1 MKWLFL
7 ALGSMFVQQTFV
19 TLGKVLPSVLAPA
32 IISELHIEASWLGV
46 YVGMIAAVSL
56 LVQAGCGSIIV
67 RYGALRVSQ
76 ISLLLTGF
84 GLILAAPGIIAL
96 MVLSAIAI
104 GASASSTP
112 ASSHLLSRY
121 APGKYA
127 PLVFSAKQT
136 AVPVALLIAGLIGP
150 LLNEIYGWRH
160 ALVVIGIGCLFF
172 PLMLEFMR
180 REFDSDKDVTRQF
193 HLSDFRETIGF
204 VMGKPELRG
213 LAFGSFAFVGLQTT
227 FIAYFVIYLTE
238 IGFSLIVAGTIFSI
252 ATAVAI
258 PGRIF
263 WGWLSSRYI
272 SPRAML
278 GFLAILMFLA
288 VSGVALFSPIWADWQ
303 VTLVAIVVSASVFS
317 WHGVTLAE
325 AARLAPASM
334 RGAVTGGVLSF
345 GQCGGLVLPL
355 LYSLVLGVTES
366 YKLGFFI
373 CALPAFF
380 VGLLLLYSARHQM
393 TIIRRQPE

>member
-1 MKWLFL
+1 MTWLYL

-32 IISELHIEASWLGV
+32 IITELHIEASWLGV

-56 LVQAGCGSIIV
+56 MVQAGCGSIIV

-76 ISLLLTGF
+76 ISLLLTGV

-96 MVLSAIAI
+96 LILSAVAI

-127 PLVFSAKQT
+127 PLVFSIKQT
-136 AVPVALLIAGLIGP
+136 AVPVGLLVAGLIGP
-150 LLNEIYGWRH
+150 LLTAGYGWRQT
-160 ALVVIGIGCLFF
+160 LIFLGICCIFF
-172 PLMLEFMR
+172 PIVLEFLR
-180 REFDSDKDVTRQF
+180 KEFDSDRDVTRQF
-193 HLSDFRETIGF
+193 HLSDFREIIGF
-204 VMGKPELRG
+204 VLGRSELRG
-213 LAFGSFAFVGLQTT
+213 LALGSFAFVGLQTT
-227 FIAYFVIYLTE
+227 FIAYFVVYLTE
-238 IGFSLIVAGTIFSI
+238 VGFTLIEAGTIFSI
-252 ATAVAI
+252 ATTVAI

-263 WGWLSSRYI
+263 WGWLSSQYV

-278 GFLAILMFLA
+278 GILAILMFIS
-288 VSGVALFSPIWADWQ
+288 VSLVSLFSPVWTYWQ
-303 VTLVAIVVSASVFS
+303 ITLVAIAVSASVFS

-355 LYSLVLGVTES
+355 LYSLVLSVTES
-366 YKLGFFI
+366 YKLGFLV
-373 CALPAFF
+373 CALPALLI
-380 VGLLLLYSARHQM
+380 GLILLYSARNNLRPIQH
-393 TIIRRQPE
+393 

>member
-7 ALGSMFVQQTFV
+7 ALGAMFVQQTFV

-32 IISELHIEASWLGV
+32 IISELQIEASWLGV
-46 YVGMIAAVSL
+46 YVGMIAAVSI

-76 ISLLLTGF
+76 ISLLLTGV
-84 GLILAAPGIIAL
+84 GLILAAPGVISLI
-96 MVLSAIAI
+96 VLSAIAI
-104 GASASSTP
+104 GASAASTP

-121 APGKYA
+121 APVEYA

-136 AVPVALLIAGLIGP
+136 AVPFALLVAGLIGP
-150 LLNEIYGWRH
+150 LLTDLYGWRH
-160 ALVVIGIGCLFF
+160 ALVVIGIGCFLF
-172 PLMLEFMR
+172 LLVLEFMR
-180 REFDSDKDVTRQF
+180 CEFDSDRDKTRQF
-193 HLSDFRETIGF
+193 HLSDFHKTIGF
-204 VMGKPELRG
+204 VIGKPELRG
-213 LAFGSFAFVGLQTT
+213 IAFGSFAFVGLQMT

-258 PGRIF
+258 PGRIL

-278 GFLAILMFLA
+278 GFLAIMMFLG
-288 VSGVALFSPIWADWQ
+288 VSSVALFSPVWADWE

-345 GQCGGLVLPL
+345 GQCGGLALPL
-355 LYSLVLGVTES
+355 LYSLVLSVTQS
-366 YKLGFFI
+366 YKLGFFF
-373 CALPAFF
+373 CALPAL
-380 VGLLLLYSARHQM
+380 VIGLLLLYSARHQM
-393 TIIRRQPE
+393 TITHRQPE

>member
-1 MKWLFL
+1 M
-7 ALGSMFVQQTFV
+7 Q
-19 TLGKVLPSVLAPA
+19 
-32 IISELHIEASWLGV
+32 
-46 YVGMIAAVSL
+46 
-56 LVQAGCGSIIV
+56 
-67 RYGALRVSQ
+67 
-76 ISLLLTGF
+76 
-84 GLILAAPGIIAL
+84 
-96 MVLSAIAI
+96 
-104 GASASSTP
+104 
-112 ASSHLLSRY
+112 
-121 APGKYA
+121 
-127 PLVFSAKQT
+127 
-136 AVPVALLIAGLIGP
+136 PVALLIAGLIGP

-160 ALVVIGIGCLFF
+160 ALVVIGIGCLLF
-172 PLMLEFMR
+172 PLILEFMR

-325 AARLAPASM
+325 AARLAPVSM